1 MKKSI
6 LFVFCY
12 LSLNVFSQQFKYLII
27 KDKESGQT
35 LNEVNIS
42 FKEKISGSV
51 IEAST
56 DSVGLVSATLV
67 KDKKYV
73 ITTSKIGYDPEM
85 IDFIPKNDNVT
96 LDIKIR
102 KTGAGVMIRLE
113 NVVYEYDK
121 ANLSRSG
128 KNQLDTLYRF
138 LKENKKVSVE
148 LNSHTDSRGSE
159 EYNLNLSKSRSLSCN
174 NYLRA
179 KGLKFN
185 RVVMKNFGESKLIN
199 HCADGVECSEELHQV
214 NRRTEFVVLFPKD

>member
-12 LSLNVFSQQFKYLII
+12 LSLNVFGQQFKYLIM

-51 IEAST
+51 VDAST
-56 DSVGLVSATLV
+56 DSVGVVSAALV

-85 IDFIPKNDNVT
+85 IDFTPKNDNVT
-96 LDIKIR
+96 IDVKIR
-102 KTGAGVMIRLE
+102 KTGSGVMIRLE
-113 NVVYEYDK
+113 NVVYAYDK
-121 ANLSRSG
+121 AILNRSG
-128 KNQLDTLYRF
+128 KNQLDTLFRF
-138 LKENKKVSVE
+138 LKENKKVQVE
-148 LNSHTDSRGSE
+148 LNSHTDSRGSA
-159 EYNLNLSKSRSLSCN
+159 EYNLNLSKNRSLSCN
-174 NYLRA
+174 NYLRS

-185 RVVMKNFGESKLIN
+185 RIMMNNFGESKLVN
-199 HCADGVECSEELHQV
+199 HCSDGVECSEDLHQV
-214 NRRTEFVVLFPKD
+214 NRRTEFVILFPKN

>member
-1 MKKSI
+1 MKHPI
-6 LFVFCY
+6 LFVFCF
-12 LSLNVFSQQFKYLII
+12 LSLNLFGQKYKYLII
-27 KDKESGQT
+27 KDKESGQV

-42 FKEKISGSV
+42 FKDKISGSV
-51 IEAST
+51 IEATS
-56 DSVGLVSATLV
+56 DSVGVVSASLIS
-67 KDKKYV
+67 DKKYV
-73 ITTSKIGYDPEM
+73 ISTEKIGYDPEM
-85 IDFIPKNDNVT
+85 IDFTPKNDDVT
-96 LDIKIR
+96 LDVKIR

-128 KNQLDTLYRF
+128 KNQLDTLYKF
-138 LKENKKVSVE
+138 LKENKKVTVE

-174 NYLRA
+174 NFLRS

-185 RVVMKNFGESKLIN
+185 RVVMKNYGETKLVN

-214 NRRTEFVVLFPKD
+214 NRRTEFVILFPKD

>member
-1 MKKSI
+1 MKKTFFFI
-6 LFVFCY
+6 LFF
-12 LSLNVFSQQFKYLII
+12 LSLNLFGQQFKYLII
-27 KDKESGQT
+27 KDKESGQI

-42 FKEKISGSV
+42 FKDKISGTV
-51 IEAST
+51 VDAST
-56 DSVGLVSATLV
+56 DSLGFVSAILV

-73 ITTSKIGYDPEM
+73 ITTEKIGYDPEM
-85 IDFIPKNDNVT
+85 IDFTPKNDNVT
-96 LDIKIR
+96 IDIKIR

-128 KNQLDTLYRF
+128 KNQLDTLYKF
-138 LKENKKVSVE
+138 LKENKKVTVE

-159 EYNLNLSKSRSLSCN
+159 EYNLNLSKSRSISCN
-174 NYLRA
+174 NYLRS

-199 HCADGVECSEELHQV
+199 HCADGVECAEDLHQV
-214 NRRTEFVVLFPKD
+214 NRRTEFVIVFPKD

>member
-1 MKKSI
+1 MKKISFFI
-6 LFVFCY
+6 LFF
-12 LSLNVFSQQFKYLII
+12 LSLNSFGQQFKYLII
-27 KDKESGQT
+27 KDKESGQV

-42 FKEKISGSV
+42 FKDKISGTV
-51 IEAST
+51 VEAST
-56 DSVGLVSATLV
+56 DSLGFVSATLV

-73 ITTSKIGYDPEM
+73 ITTDKIGYDPEM
-85 IDFIPKNDNVT
+85 IDFTPKNDNVA

-138 LKENKKVSVE
+138 LKENKKVQVE
-148 LNSHTDSRGSE
+148 LNSHTDSRGSL

-174 NYLRA
+174 NYLRS
-179 KGLKFN
+179 KGVKFN
-185 RVVMKNFGESKLIN
+185 RIVMHNFGESKLIN
-199 HCADGVECSEELHQV
+199 HCADGVECTEELHQV
-214 NRRTEFVVLFPKD
+214 NRRTEFVIIFPKD

>member
-12 LSLNVFSQQFKYLII
+12 LSLNVFGQQFKYLIM

-51 IEAST
+51 VDAST
-56 DSVGLVSATLV
+56 DSVGVVSAALV

>member
-1 MKKSI
+1 MKQTF
-6 LFVFCY
+6 LFVICF
-12 LSLNVFSQQFKYLII
+12 LSLNVFGQQFKYLII
-27 KDKESGQT
+27 KDKESGQA
-35 LNEVNIS
+35 LNDVNIS

-56 DSVGLVSATLV
+56 DSVGVVSGVLV

-73 ITTSKIGYDPEM
+73 ITTDKIGYDPEM
-85 IDFIPKNDNVT
+85 IDFIPKNDNIT

-185 RVVMKNFGESKLIN
+185 RVVMKNYGESKLVN
-199 HCADGVECSEELHQV
+199 HCADGVECTEELHQV
-214 NRRTEFVVLFPKD
+214 NRRTEFVILFPKD

>member
-12 LSLNVFSQQFKYLII
+12 LSLNVFGQQFKYLIM

-51 IEAST
+51 VEAST
-56 DSVGLVSATLV
+56 DSVGVVSAALV

>member
-1 MKKSI
+1 MKQSI
-6 LFVFCY
+6 LFVICF
-12 LSLNVFSQQFKYLII
+12 LSLNLFGQKFKYLII
-27 KDKESGQT
+27 KDKESGQV

-56 DSVGLVSATLV
+56 DSSGVVSASLI
-67 KDKKYV
+67 KDNKYV
-73 ITTSKIGYDPEM
+73 ITTEKIGYDPEM
-85 IDFIPKNDNVT
+85 IDFTPKNDDVT
-96 LDIKIR
+96 LDVKIR

-128 KNQLDTLYRF
+128 KNQLDTLYKF
-138 LKENKKVSVE
+138 LKENKKVTVE
-148 LNSHTDSRGSE
+148 LNSHTDSRGSA

-174 NYLRA
+174 NFLRA

-185 RVVMKNFGESKLIN
+185 RVVMKNYGETKLVN
-199 HCADGVECSEELHQV
+199 HCADAVECSEELHQV
-214 NRRTEFVVLFPKD
+214 NRRTEFVILFPKD